1 MSIPQD
7 ILKTVGDNP
16 VEGAIAIC
24 RFALDHS
31 KELSDWT
38 EEIHGVLLEATAAI
52 MSLQEHDLIANKHLS
67 SRLRGAY
74 GLCVQQH
81 DPIPSGQPG

>member
-31 KELSDWT
+31 KESSDWT
-38 EEIHGVLLEATAAI
+38 EEIHGVLIEATAAI
-52 MSLQEHDLIANKHLS
+52 MSLQEEQQLPF
-67 SRLRGAY
+67 RRRGAY

>member
-24 RFALDHS
+24 RFALNLAQTS
-31 KELSDWT
+31 SDWT
-38 EEIHGVLLEATAAI
+38 EEIHG
-52 MSLQEHDLIANKHLS
+52 
-67 SRLRGAY
+67 RGPD
-74 GLCVQQH
+74 QNPRHHQ
-81 DPIPSGQPG
+81 